1 MASSRKPRLGR
12 RQLGRWQRAA
22 WPVLVMLALLFHA
35 SGVFENGAL
44 RRLDDVLYDVRLR
57 LAAPRTLDER
67 IVIVDIDERSLAEVG
82 RWPWGRD
89 RLAAL
94 THELFERQRV
104 ATLGFDLVFGEPDR
118 SSGLDALRRLARRQP
133 EGDTRLADTVRE
145 LAPTLDNDR
154 RFADALQRRSVVLG
168 CYLTSDRRGFRHGV
182 LPAPVLDREALAAH
196 PMALS
201 RWDGYG
207 GNLPLIAQAA
217 ASAGY
222 FNAIVDP
229 DGSVRT
235 VPLLAEFDGQAYE
248 ALSLAVVR
256 QHLRSPAPVPVFA
269 DSTAAGTGAPASLT
283 ALLLTGE
290 GAGAHGLRI
299 PVDRHAL
306 AWVPFRG
313 PGGPSGGSY
322 TYVSA
327 ADLLAKRL
335 PEGDLQGKIV
345 LVGSTA
351 PGLMDLRSTPLGE
364 AYPGVEV
371 HANLIAGMLDG
382 QLRSR
387 PDFARGYEVSLM
399 LALGLILALTLPRL
413 GAGRAVVLS
422 VSLLAVV
429 LALDAVWFHKAHAV
443 MPLAGPLALVL
454 LAFTLDMVHGYTV
467 ESRNRR
473 RLARLFGTYV
483 PSELVSEMVNEG
495 GHYDMRAE
503 TREMTVMFCDMRGF
517 TQLAENLP
525 PTEVQALLNEVF
537 NRLTRVIR
545 ERRGTIDKYI
555 GDAIMAFWGAPVADP
570 AHAAHAVDAALAL
583 VDEVARINQERA
595 HLGSPPIFVSIGL
608 SSGSMC
614 VGDMGSDLRRSYT
627 VIGDAVNLGARIEG
641 LTRHYG
647 VDVLASDATREQ
659 ASAVEWQALDRVRV
673 KGRSGIVTLWQ
684 PLPPLHPGDCAAR
697 SHRDTVLDLWRQV
710 LDAYRLQKWE
720 PCAHFLAQLCA
731 LDGDRQLYRL
741 YRERVTSRKAL
752 APDATWTGVT
762 EFDSK

>member
-1 MASSRKPRLGR
+1 
-12 RQLGRWQRAA
+12 
-22 WPVLVMLALLFHA
+22 MLALLLHA
-35 SGVFENGAL
+35 SGVYEIGAL

-57 LAAPRTLDER
+57 ITAPRMLDER

-94 THELFERQRV
+94 TNELFERQRI

-118 SSGLDALRRLARRQP
+118 SSGLDALRQLARRQP
-133 EGDTRLADTVRE
+133 NGDTVLADTVRE
-145 LAPTLDNDR
+145 LAPVLDNDR
-154 RFADALQRRSVVLG
+154 LFADALRGRNVVLG

-182 LPAPVLDREALAAH
+182 LPAPVLDREALAAQ
-196 PMALS
+196 PLALS

-217 ASAGY
+217 ASAGC

-256 QHLRSPAPVPVFA
+256 QYLRSPAPVPVFA
-269 DSTAAGTGAPASLT
+269 GSTAAGTSVPGALT
-283 ALLLTGE
+283 ALRLSGDGS
-290 GAGAHGLRI
+290 GADGLRI

-322 TYVSA
+322 PYVSA

-335 PEGDLQGKIV
+335 PEGTLQGKVV

-371 HANLIAGMLDG
+371 HANLISGMLDG
-382 QLRSR
+382 QLRIR
-387 PDFARGYEVSLM
+387 PDFALGYEVSLVLVLGVM
-399 LALGLILALTLPRL
+399 LVLVLPRL
-413 GAGRAVVLS
+413 GAGLAVVLCG
-422 VSLLAVV
+422 SLVAGV
-429 LALDAVWFHKAHAV
+429 LALDAAWFLEAHAV
-443 MPLAGPLALVL
+443 MPLAGPLVLVL

-473 RLARLFGTYV
+473 RLAKLFGTYV

-495 GHYDMRAE
+495 GTYDMRAE

-517 TQLAENLP
+517 TRLAENLP

-555 GDAIMAFWGAPVADP
+555 GDAIMAFWGAPLADP

-583 VDEVARINQERA
+583 VAEVAHINQERS

-608 SSGSMC
+608 STGSMC
-614 VGDMGSDLRRSYT
+614 VGDLGSDLRRSYT

-647 VDVLASDATREQ
+647 VDVLASDATREH
-659 ASAVEWQALDRVRV
+659 AGAFEWQALDRVRV
-673 KGRSGIVTLWQ
+673 KGRSGIVTLWR
-684 PLPPLHPGDCAAR
+684 PLPPLSPDGFAAR
-697 SHRDTVLDLWRQV
+697 THRDAVLALWRQT
-710 LDAYRLQKWE
+710 LEAYQSQQWE
-720 PCAHFLAQLCA
+720 SCAHLLAQLCA
-731 LDGDRQLYRL
+731 LDGDQPLYRL
-741 YRERVTSRKAL
+741 YRERVTSRKTY
-752 APDATWTGVT
+752 APDATRTGVT

>member
-1 MASSRKPRLGR
+1 MASSREPRLGR
-12 RQLGRWQRAA
+12 RQLGWWQRAA
-22 WPVLVMLALLFHA
+22 WALLVMLALLLHA
-35 SGVFENGAL
+35 SGVYEIGAL

-57 LAAPRTLDER
+57 ITAPRMLDER

-94 THELFERQRV
+94 TNELFERQRI

-118 SSGLDALRRLARRQP
+118 SSGLDALRQLARRQP
-133 EGDTRLADTVRE
+133 NGDTVLADTVRE
-145 LAPTLDNDR
+145 LAPVLDNDR
-154 RFADALQRRSVVLG
+154 LFADALRGRNVVLG

-182 LPAPVLDREALAAH
+182 LPAPVLDREALAAQ
-196 PMALS
+196 PLALS

-217 ASAGY
+217 ASAGC

-235 VPLLAEFDGQAYE
+235 LPLLAEFDGQAYE

-256 QHLRSPAPVPVFA
+256 QYLRSPAPVPVFA
-269 DSTAAGTGAPASLT
+269 GSTAAGTSVPGALT
-283 ALLLTGE
+283 ALRLSGD
-290 GAGAHGLRI
+290 GFGPDGLRV

-322 TYVSA
+322 PYVSA
-327 ADLLAKRL
+327 ADLLAMRL
-335 PEGDLQGKIV
+335 PEGALQGKVV

-371 HANLIAGMLDG
+371 HANLISGMLDG
-382 QLRSR
+382 QLRIR
-387 PDFARGYEVSLM
+387 PDFARGYEVSLVLVLGVM
-399 LALGLILALTLPRL
+399 LALVLPRL
-413 GAGRAVVLS
+413 GAGRAVVFCG
-422 VSLLAVV
+422 SLVAGVV
-429 LALDAVWFHKAHAV
+429 ALDAAWFREAHAV
-443 MPLAGPLALVL
+443 MPLAGPLVLVL

-473 RLARLFGTYV
+473 RLAKLFGTYV
-483 PSELVSEMVNEG
+483 PSELVSEMVNDG
-495 GHYDMRAE
+495 GAYDMRAE

-525 PTEVQALLNEVF
+525 PTEVQALLNDVF

-555 GDAIMAFWGAPVADP
+555 GDAIMAFWGAPLADP

-583 VDEVARINQERA
+583 VNEVARINQERSL
-595 HLGSPPIFVSIGL
+595 LGSPPIFVSIGL
-608 SSGSMC
+608 STGSMC

-641 LTRHYG
+641 LTRYYG
-647 VDVLASDATREQ
+647 VDVLASDATREH
-659 ASAVEWQALDRVRV
+659 AGAFEWQALDRVRV
-673 KGRSGIVTLWQ
+673 KGRSGIVTLWR
-684 PLPPLHPGDCAAR
+684 PLPPLPPGDLAAR
-697 SHRDTVLDLWRQV
+697 AHRDAVLALWRQA
-710 LDAYRLQKWE
+710 LEAYQSQQWE
-720 PCAHFLAQLCA
+720 SCAHFLAQLCA
-731 LDGDRQLYRL
+731 LDDDQPLYRL
-741 YRERVTSRKAL
+741 YRERVTCRKAH
-752 APDATWTGVT
+752 APDAAWTGIT